1 MSAKF
6 LKANYFPAEATCS
19 YVRVLINDE
28 VTGHAIACRWKVVN
42 KLVCWV
48 TQLAVHENYR
58 MTRLATSLKR
68 ELRGSADDLFRIAS
82 ANPAAFMAMARALKG
97 SVWDVDIDLHKN
109 ELENESLDPFEE
121 AEELSMIVYTDSYVD
136 HGDSERAL
144 KRMRKRGFLD
154 AIETS
159 LKMVDELLRLLSSE
173 VLCSA
178 FKHRLPWP
186 KSTPINYNDLQKL
199 QANPD
204 IEGFGRICFPAMK
217 AVSVTKSPEKV
228 DFMQY
233 LPVPE
238 AENFPE

>member
-1 MSAKF
+1 
-6 LKANYFPAEATCS
+6 
-19 YVRVLINDE
+19 
-28 VTGHAIACRWKVVN
+28 
-42 KLVCWV
+42 
-48 TQLAVHENYR
+48 
-58 MTRLATSLKR
+58 
-68 ELRGSADDLFRIAS
+68 
-82 ANPAAFMAMARALKG
+82 
-97 SVWDVDIDLHKN
+97 
-109 ELENESLDPFEE
+109 
-121 AEELSMIVYTDSYVD
+121 
-136 HGDSERAL
+136 
-144 KRMRKRGFLD
+144 
-154 AIETS
+154 
-159 LKMVDELLRLLSSE
+159 MVDELLRLLSSE

-238 AENFPE
+238 AENFPEQALGLIFVFDQGPRQLLEGADNRWTFGFYDNLMTKFVLQLHA

>member
-1 MSAKF
+1 M
-6 LKANYFPAEATCS
+6 PAT
-19 YVRVLINDE
+19 
-28 VTGHAIACRWKVVN
+28 
-42 KLVCWV
+42 
-48 TQLAVHENYR
+48 
-58 MTRLATSLKR
+58 TSLQSRLVTILSSLAILLARTFFRFQIVKLI
-68 ELRGSADDLFRIAS
+68 LRVFYLTIA
-82 ANPAAFMAMARALKG
+82 L
-97 SVWDVDIDLHKN
+97 
-109 ELENESLDPFEE
+109 
-121 AEELSMIVYTDSYVD
+121 
-136 HGDSERAL
+136 
-144 KRMRKRGFLD
+144 GFLD